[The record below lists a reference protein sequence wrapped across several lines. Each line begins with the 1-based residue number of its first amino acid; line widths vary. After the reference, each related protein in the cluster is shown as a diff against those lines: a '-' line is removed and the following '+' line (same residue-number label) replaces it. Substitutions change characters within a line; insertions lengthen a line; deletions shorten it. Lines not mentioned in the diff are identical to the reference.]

1 MRAFALTVAGALLIS
16 AQLAATMAR
25 ADDTTVIRRG
35 DDHGSSTT
43 VIKKKPEVRVLPVP
57 HPDEKKVIIHHD
69 D

>member
-16 AQLAATMAR
+16 VQVAATVAK

-35 DDHGSSTT
+35 GDDHGTTT

-57 HPDEKKVIIHHD
+57 HPDSKKVIIHHD

>member
-16 AQLAATMAR
+16 VQVAATIAK

-35 DDHGSSTT
+35 GDDHGSTT

-57 HPDEKKVIIHHD
+57 HPDTKKVIIHHD